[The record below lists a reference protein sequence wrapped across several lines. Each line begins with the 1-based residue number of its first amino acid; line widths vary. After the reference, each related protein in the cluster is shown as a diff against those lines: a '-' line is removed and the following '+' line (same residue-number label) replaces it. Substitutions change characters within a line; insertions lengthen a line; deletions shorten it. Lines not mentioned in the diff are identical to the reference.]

1 MKKNIFSGVQPT
13 SIPTLGNYIGAM
25 KSFVDL
31 QDEYQATYCIV
42 NQHAI
47 TVPQDPKI
55 LVKQTKQLAA
65 LYLAIGID
73 PNKST
78 VFVQSEVPAHS
89 QVAWLITCQIG
100 VGELERMTQY
110 KDKSAK
116 QESVGAGLLCYPAL
130 MVGDIVLY
138 DTNYVPVGDDQR
150 QHIELTRNFVDRFN
164 NHYGDG
170 ILVKPEPIYPSA
182 GKRVMSLQD
191 PSRKMSKSDKNEKS
205 KISMLDEPRQIIKK
219 IKSAVTDSIGIVN
232 YDKDNQAGIANLL
245 EIYASLSEQSIES
258 IVNQYHDLGYGRFKS
273 DLADLVVSVLEP
285 IQERYNQLLAS
296 DELYDILSTGANRA
310 NETAS
315 QTLARMEKVMGIKY
329 R

>member
-1 MKKNIFSGVQPT
+1 MKETIFSGVQPS

-31 QDEYQATYCIV
+31 QDKYQATYCIV

-47 TVPQDPKI
+47 TVPQDPEI
-55 LVKQTKQLAA
+55 LVRQTKQLAA

-89 QVAWLITCQIG
+89 QIAWLITCQIG

-138 DTNYVPVGDDQR
+138 DAKYVPVGDDQR

-164 NHYGDG
+164 NRYGED
-170 ILVKPEPIYPSA
+170 ILVKPEPIYPNA

-191 PSRKMSKSDKNEKS
+191 PSRKMSKSDENEKS

-219 IKSAVTDSIGIVN
+219 IKSAVTDSIGVVN
-232 YDKDNQAGIANLL
+232 YDTANQAGLSNLI
-245 EIYASLSEQSIES
+245 EIYASLSAQPIKK

-285 IQERYNQLLAS
+285 IQKRYNQLIAG
-296 DELYDILSTGANRA
+296 DELYDILSIGATKA

-315 QTLARMEKVMGIKY
+315 QTLARMEKVMGIRY